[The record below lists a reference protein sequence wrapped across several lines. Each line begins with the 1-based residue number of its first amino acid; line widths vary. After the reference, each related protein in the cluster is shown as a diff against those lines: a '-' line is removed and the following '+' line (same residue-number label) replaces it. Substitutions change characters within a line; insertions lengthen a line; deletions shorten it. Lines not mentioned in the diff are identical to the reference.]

1 MKTAI
6 ARIILLCAATAPMLP
21 AAAQSL
27 KKEINVRHESAPER
41 IDSRR
46 LPINPLITLPQSK
59 AHNLRYSSRDVS
71 IDIPESLTPLA
82 PTSYG
87 DTLPSSPFRG
97 YASLGFMAAYNLD
110 VSAGYRFFDTDRTRL
125 NAWLQYNGTA
135 YRPDETNDYVRRHT
149 ATVGAN
155 LHRAVGR
162 ESYVDASLDYT
173 FARYNTLPLSL
184 ELDRLGRFSYQTA
197 HRFNASALWSI
208 NRADF
213 FGGLGAG
220 FSRFSYA
227 DQVPYI
233 GNITGGNA
241 GQAAAA
247 AENVVRVLAT
257 LGGTAGDSQ
266 RLGIDMDLSVVCNSP
281 SSLLTWG
288 WMTSQPEMTMIISG
302 GRDSWKH
309 GLATFAPYYRF
320 SVNSFDLNLGAL
332 VQLTINSGKA
342 FHIAPNAS
350 ATWRPVADFNLYV
363 KARGGEVQNTL
374 ASLYDVSPYTTSL
387 LNYGNSHVPLTAE
400 AGFTIGPW
408 RGGYVGLSATY
419 ARANDWLMP
428 ASGPDGCIGTWFQP
442 VNMRGYKIAVSAG
455 YTYRSLIALS
465 LRGEMAPQKYDSG
478 YYLWR
483 DRARYVV
490 DADVTVT
497 PIRPLDVTLGWSFR
511 ARRSQALIWG
521 ERTSAETE
529 PQIQAR
535 LVPLGSLSDLHLRAN
550 YRFNT
555 RWSAFASA
563 SNLLNRNY
571 SLIGLMPAQ
580 GITGL
585 VGANYNF

>member
-6 ARIILLCAATAPMLP
+6 ARIILLCAAAAPVVP
-21 AAAQSL
+21 TSAQSL

-46 LPINPLITLPQSK
+46 LPINPLVTLPQSK
-59 AHNLRYSSRDVS
+59 AQNLRYSSRDVS
-71 IDIPESLTPLA
+71 IDIPETVTTLA
-82 PTSYG
+82 PASYG

-97 YASLGFMAAYNLD
+97 YASLGFMAAYNLNF
-110 VSAGYRFFDTDRTRL
+110 SAGYRLFDTDRTRL

-135 YRPDETNDYVRRHT
+135 YRPDALAEYVRRHT

-155 LHRAVGR
+155 LHHAVGR

-173 FARYNTLPLSL
+173 FARYNALPIDVTT
-184 ELDRLGRFSYQTA
+184 DRLTYQTV
-197 HRFNASALWSI
+197 HRLNASALWSV

-213 FGGLGAG
+213 FGGLGVG
-220 FSRFSYA
+220 FSRFSYS
-227 DQVPYI
+227 DQLPYI
-233 GNITGGNA
+233 GGIMGGNDGLPA
-241 GQAAAA
+241 VAS
-247 AENVVRVLAT
+247 ENIVRVLAT
-257 LGGTAGDSQ
+257 LGEIAGDSQ

-281 SSLLTWG
+281 SSTISWCWPS
-288 WMTSQPEMTMIISG
+288 WMNDMALSING
-302 GRDSWKH
+302 GRDAWKH

-350 ATWRPVADFNLYV
+350 ATWRPVTDFNLYV
-363 KARGGEVQNTL
+363 KAGGGEVQNTL
-374 ASLYDVSPYTTSL
+374 ASLYDVTPYSTSL

-428 ASGPDGCIGTWFQP
+428 ATGPDGYPGTWFQP

-455 YTYRSLIALS
+455 YTYRSLLALT
-465 LRGEMAPQKYDSG
+465 LRGEIAPQKYDSG

-490 DADVTVT
+490 DAGVTVT
-497 PIRPLDVTLGWSFR
+497 PIRPLDITLGWTFR
-511 ARRSQALIWG
+511 GRRSQAVVWG
-521 ERTSAETE
+521 DRTSTLDE
-529 PQIQAR
+529 PLLQSR
-535 LVPLGSLSDLHLRAN
+535 LLPLGSLSDLHLSAN
-550 YRFNT
+550 YRFNA

-571 SLIGLMPAQ
+571 TLIGLMPGQ